1 MSCHVVL
8 GVVVRR
14 GTRLRTTGLSSFVLF
29 SSTVLYCF
37 AVRSPIRSTLVT
49 CIALQPRYDTGRRCS
64 GRTHRPAPSIRR
76 VLRCAATGSA
86 PGSAAKSLLSGLA
99 ESSLCRPL
107 LTRATNVLLL
117 HWYVLSILPSALDLA
132 LTPGR
137 RSLPTNSRRL
147 NAERAGGAR
156 SIRHPTTPVPAAAN
170 TCTATSWQKRP
181 LRKSAAMYRV

>member
-1 MSCHVVL
+1 MPGLGCLGSLDAWLPVPSCVVSMSCHVVL

-107 LTRATNVLLL
+107 STRATYS
-117 HWYVLSILPSALDLA
+117 YVLILSCTINLA
-132 LTPGR
+132 V
-137 RSLPTNSRRL
+137 SS
-147 NAERAGGAR
+147 
-156 SIRHPTTPVPAAAN
+156 
-170 TCTATSWQKRP
+170 
-181 LRKSAAMYRV
+181 

>member
-1 MSCHVVL
+1 MARSLLPSPALACCCCCIDRNLRCRALGAWGPWMPGSRSRRVPCRCRVMSCWVL
-8 GVVVRR
+8 WFDVAHAAARLVCRR
-14 GTRLRTTGLSSFVLF
+14 SSCFPL
-29 SSTVLYCF
+29 LYCF

-107 LTRATNVLLL
+107 FDTSYIRAPPVQ
-117 HWYVLSILPSALDLA
+117 YCMYY
-132 LTPGR
+132 
-137 RSLPTNSRRL
+137 RSCR
-147 NAERAGGAR
+147 
-156 SIRHPTTPVPAAAN
+156 
-170 TCTATSWQKRP
+170 
-181 LRKSAAMYRV
+181 